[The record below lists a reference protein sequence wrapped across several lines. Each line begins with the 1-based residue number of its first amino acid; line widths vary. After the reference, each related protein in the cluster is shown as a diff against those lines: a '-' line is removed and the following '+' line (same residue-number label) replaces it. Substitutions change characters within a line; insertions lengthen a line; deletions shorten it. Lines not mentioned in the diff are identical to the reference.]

1 MCDLHTTYMGLR
13 LDNPIIVSSGPLTA
27 SLDSLKK
34 CEDAGA
40 GAVVLKSI
48 FEEQIERQGSQA
60 VEEQDEY
67 LSHADAEAFVSGHT
81 KEKAVEDYLLLI
93 SQAKQSLGIPVI
105 ASVNAKSDGAW
116 IDYAKRFAKAG
127 CDALEI
133 NYYVIGADSKVTGEK
148 MEKQFV
154 SLVRKTRKAVSIP
167 LALKLGPNY
176 TSLANLLHTFE
187 DAGVNGAVL
196 FNRFFQNDID
206 IDRISLKQ
214 GLPLSGEQDYLN
226 SMRWIALMSAEL
238 VHMDLCGSCG
248 IWSGETVVKELLAG
262 AKAVS
267 ICSAAMKSGLQVI
280 GKMRD
285 VVGAWMDSHGYGTIG
300 EFQGKLA
307 QEHMSDPSLWERS
320 QYMKALSGK

>member
-1 MCDLHTTYMGLR
+1 MYDLHTTYMGLR
-13 LDNPIIVSSGPLTA
+13 LNNPIIVGSGPLTA
-27 SLDSLKK
+27 SVDSLKR

-48 FEEQIERQGSQA
+48 FEEQIERQGSLA
-60 VEEQDEY
+60 VEEQNEY
-67 LSHADAEAFVSGHT
+67 LSHADAEAFVAGHT

-105 ASVNAKSDGAW
+105 ASVNAMSDGAW
-116 IDYAKRFAKAG
+116 IDYAKRFASAG

-133 NYYVIGADSKVTGEK
+133 NYFVIGADGKVTGEK

-154 SLVRKTRKAVSIP
+154 SLVKKTRKAVSIP
-167 LALKLGPNY
+167 LSLKLGPNY

-206 IDRISLKQ
+206 IDKISLKQ

-226 SMRWIALMSAEL
+226 SLRWIALMSAEL
-238 VHMDLCGSCG
+238 EHLDLCGSCG

-267 ICSAAMKSGLQVI
+267 ICSAAMKDGLQVI
-280 GKMRD
+280 GKMLD
-285 VVGAWMDSHGYGTIG
+285 VVGAWMDRHGYGTIE
-300 EFQGKLA
+300 EFEGKLA